1 MRWVLPVILLLL
13 TTTTLPV
20 TAHPEGVR
28 VVATFSN
35 LVHDLKLISCPRDE
49 IDYLAPPGL
58 DPHDYELR
66 PSDLEKLKG
75 ADLILSLA
83 HAPFE
88 ISIREL
94 ISKGE
99 IKAKLIEV
107 PSIEG
112 IRIYNNPLTG
122 QPNYHMPI
130 YDPMNYLV
138 LMRKLRES
146 LKELNPTCSETYDTN
161 YLEVESRIKSLMM
174 EVRRIN
180 LTALASTP
188 IAQYALEWIGI
199 KVKFLLMKEEG
210 LSATPSELSEIYRA
224 ARNKEIGIVIT
235 VGDESTPVNLKA
247 IEIANEF
254 GIRRVNVPSPLEGSS
269 IPDKLTKL
277 IRTLNEG
284 EVGSK
289 PAYTGNL
296 TSTLVLAVPIVL
308 ITIYFLRKKRS

>member
-1 MRWVLPVILLLL
+1 MRWVPVTLLLL
-13 TTTTLPV
+13 TTAALPV
-20 TAHPEGVR
+20 AARPEGVR

-35 LVHDLKLISCPRDE
+35 LVYDLKLISCPQDE

-66 PSDLEKLKG
+66 PGDLEKLRR

-88 ISIREL
+88 VSVREL

-112 IRIYNNPLTG
+112 IRIYSNPLTG

-138 LMRKLRES
+138 LMRELREA
-146 LKELNPTCSETYDTN
+146 LKELNPTCSETYDMN
-161 YLEVESRIKSLMM
+161 YLEVENRVRSIVM
-174 EVRRIN
+174 EARRMN

-188 IAQYALEWIGI
+188 IAQYALEWLGI
-199 KVKFLLMKEEG
+199 EVRFLLMKEEG
-210 LSATPSELSEIYRA
+210 ISATPSELSEIYRA
-224 ARNKEIGIVIT
+224 ARNKEIGIVVT

-247 IEIANEF
+247 IEIADEF

-277 IRTLNEG
+277 IRALKEEG
-284 EVGSK
+284 VGSK
-289 PAYTGNL
+289 PANTIDL
-296 TSTLVLAVPIVL
+296 TSTLILAVSVML
-308 ITIYFLRKKRS
+308 IAIYFLRKKRS